1 MATIC
6 VSRATLPLSP
16 LSHYHNPPEAPC
28 CRSSATLRTGTRQ
41 PQNPS
46 QTPYNRSMKNTHKQ
60 EVRLFILTQLKEIND
75 LRWKL
80 SELAEDNGI
89 DHLEAMEFFE
99 NEVERINKL
108 FNYPAEQ
115 LEETV

>member
-1 MATIC
+1 
-6 VSRATLPLSP
+6 
-16 LSHYHNPPEAPC
+16 
-28 CRSSATLRTGTRQ
+28 
-41 PQNPS
+41 
-46 QTPYNRSMKNTHKQ
+46 MKNTQKHK
-60 EVRLFILTQLKEIND
+60 VRLFILIQLREMND

-89 DHLEAMEFFE
+89 ESLEAMEFFE

-115 LEETV
+115 LEEDV